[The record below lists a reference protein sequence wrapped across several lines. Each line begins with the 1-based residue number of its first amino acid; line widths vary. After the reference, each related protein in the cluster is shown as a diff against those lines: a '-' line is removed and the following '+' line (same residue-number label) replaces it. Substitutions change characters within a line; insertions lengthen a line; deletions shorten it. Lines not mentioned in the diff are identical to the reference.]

1 MQILWAFRYNP
12 LRPTGFPGFG
22 TGSLY
27 KPAMNLEPLMGLE
40 SLMNLQG
47 MCRAARM
54 DGRRGGLGGGAGL

>member
-1 MQILWAFRYNP
+1 
-12 LRPTGFPGFG
+12 
-22 TGSLY
+22 
-27 KPAMNLEPLMGLE
+27 MNLEPLMGLE